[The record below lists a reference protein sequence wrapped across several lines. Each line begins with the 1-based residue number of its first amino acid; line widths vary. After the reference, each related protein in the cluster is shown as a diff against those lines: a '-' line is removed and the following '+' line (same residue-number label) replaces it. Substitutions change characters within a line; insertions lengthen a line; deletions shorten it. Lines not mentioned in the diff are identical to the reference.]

1 VVHCEKL
8 AVAKHPSEVLSG
20 VCVVQCLNMAGLYN
34 LPHIFVVENNKWAI
48 GMAHMRATS
57 VALGDEEP
65 FIYKKVR
72 SNIQILVRS

>member
-1 VVHCEKL
+1 MS
-8 AVAKHPSEVLSG
+8 VAC
-20 VCVVQCLNMAGLYN
+20 VCGTQCLNMAGLYN

-65 FIYKKVR
+65 FIYKKVGP
-72 SNIQILVRS
+72 QLTFALPFT